1 MKGPVEER
9 KPVTHRRRPDGI
21 VEKRSDRLVRA
32 VAFKQED
39 DLSLGQEDGVS
50 VQVGLELLHT
60 ESRAFGEK
68 RLRLPT
74 TVGCEA
80 SNKDEA
86 IHDGNPTP
94 PATDMKIAPRRC
106 LTVPQARLRRPA
118 FRLARSELGEGVP
131 ARNDDMRTAK
141 VGFSLVAESWGKTRS
156 GRLGNAARMGGSD
169 RVLVST

>member
-9 KPVTHRRRPDGI
+9 KPVTHGRRPDGI

-50 VQVGLELLHT
+50 VQVGLELLHA
-60 ESRAFGEK
+60 ESPVFGEK

-74 TVGCEA
+74 SVGLQA

-86 IHDGNPTP
+86 IHGGKPTS
-94 PATDMKIAPRRC
+94 PATDVKIAARDSRRA
-106 LTVPQARLRRPA
+106 TV
-118 FRLARSELGEGVP
+118 
-131 ARNDDMRTAK
+131 
-141 VGFSLVAESWGKTRS
+141 
-156 GRLGNAARMGGSD
+156 
-169 RVLVST
+169 